1 MTENRI
7 FLKPDTAGIFFPSGG
22 AMKNL
27 RIVIVTGLSG
37 SGKSTALRSL
47 EDIGFFCVDNLP
59 VMLLPKFLDL
69 QAEVSTEISKIAL
82 VMDLRERHFL
92 EKHIEIL
99 SKLEKKKYNIEILFL
114 DTNDDLL
121 LRRFSETRRT
131 HPLSEGKTILE
142 SIVLER
148 DKLHELKKMASN
160 VIDTSDYSVHQLKEH
175 VQRLYLAPGRAK
187 KLLIN
192 LISFGYRFGLPPDA
206 DIVMDVRFLPNPYFI
221 SDLKEHNGNE
231 KAVEEYVMAWD
242 DTRQFLAQ
250 LSEMMKFLVP
260 LYEKEGKSYLNIGI
274 GCTGGRHRSVVIL
287 NQLAK
292 YFSNRDYTTNVS
304 HRDID
309 RV

>member
-1 MTENRI
+1 
-7 FLKPDTAGIFFPSGG
+7 
-22 AMKNL
+22 MKNL
-27 RIVIVTGLSG
+27 RIVIITGLSG

-59 VMLLPKFLDL
+59 VMLLPKFLDM
-69 QAEVSTEISKIAL
+69 QTESPSEISKIAL
-82 VMDLRERHFL
+82 VMDLREKHFL
-92 EKHIEIL
+92 EKHIDVL
-99 SKLEKKKYNIEILFL
+99 SRLRKKRYNVEILFL
-114 DTNDDLL
+114 DTSNDLL
-121 LRRFSETRRT
+121 LRRFSETRRM

-142 SIVLER
+142 NIELER
-148 DKLHELKKMASN
+148 DKLHELKEMAGN

-175 VQRLYLAPGRAK
+175 VQRLYLAPGKAR

-206 DIVMDVRFLPNPYFI
+206 DIVMDVRFLPNPYFV

-231 KAVEEYVMAWD
+231 KAVEKYVMAWD
-242 DTRQFLAQ
+242 DTRQFLMK
-250 LSEMMKFLVP
+250 LYEMMTFLAP

-274 GCTGGRHRSVVIL
+274 GCTGGKHRSVVIL

-292 YFSNRDYTTNVS
+292 YFTGRDYTTNVS

-309 RV
+309 RA

>member
-1 MTENRI
+1 
-7 FLKPDTAGIFFPSGG
+7 
-22 AMKNL
+22 MKNL
-27 RIVIVTGLSG
+27 RIVIITGLSG
-37 SGKSTALRSL
+37 SGKSTVLRAL

-59 VMLLPKFLDL
+59 IMLLPKFLDL
-69 QAEVSTEISKIAL
+69 QTEAPSEISKIAL
-82 VMDLRERHFL
+82 VMDLREKHFL
-92 EKHIEIL
+92 EKHIDVL
-99 SKLEKKKYNIEILFL
+99 SRLRKKRYNVEILFL
-114 DTNDDLL
+114 DTNNDLL
-121 LRRFSETRRT
+121 LRRFSETRRM

-142 SIVLER
+142 NIELER
-148 DKLHELKKMASN
+148 DKLHELKEMASN

-175 VQRLYLAPGRAK
+175 VQRLYLAPGKAK

-206 DIVMDVRFLPNPYFI
+206 DIVMDVRFLPNPYFV

-242 DTRQFLAQ
+242 DTEQFLSN
-250 LSEMMKFLVP
+250 LFKMMTFLTP
-260 LYEKEGKSYLNIGI
+260 LYEKEGKSYLNIAI

-292 YFSNRDYTTNVS
+292 YFAGRDYSTNVS

-309 RV
+309 RT